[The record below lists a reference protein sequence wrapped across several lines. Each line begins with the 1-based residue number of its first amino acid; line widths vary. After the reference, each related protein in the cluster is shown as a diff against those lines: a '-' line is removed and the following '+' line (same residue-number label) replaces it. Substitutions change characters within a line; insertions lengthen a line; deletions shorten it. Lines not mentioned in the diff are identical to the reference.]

1 MKYSRYIL
9 GTMELS
15 KAHLR
20 YIISGT
26 KKVCYLYFIYVPILY
41 QIGHI
46 SDIFGNPVQNRYTFF
61 VPVKMYQFCT
71 FFWCGASCLDFC
83 TQKFP
88 LIFSSPEH
96 KVLKVSYCD
105 HPVSVVRCQQ
115 FIQSTSPPKSLV
127 QFQYNF
133 TQMFP

>member
-15 KAHLR
+15 KVHLR

-26 KKVCYLYFIYVPILY
+26 KKVCYLYVIYVPILY

-71 FFWCGASCLDFC
+71 FFWCGNVSWLDP
-83 TQKFP
+83 TNG
-88 LIFSSPEH
+88 LYYD
-96 KVLKVSYCD
+96 VLWIHYYR
-105 HPVSVVRCQQ
+105 H
-115 FIQSTSPPKSLV
+115 ILV
-127 QFQYNF
+127 YYYAVL
-133 TQMFP
+133 M